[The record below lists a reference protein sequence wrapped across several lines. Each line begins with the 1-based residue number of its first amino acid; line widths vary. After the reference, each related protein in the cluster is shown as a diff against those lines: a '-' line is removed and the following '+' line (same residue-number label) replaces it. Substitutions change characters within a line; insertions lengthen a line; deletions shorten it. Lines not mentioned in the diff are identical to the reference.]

1 MPGILSIIIPARE
14 EEKAIGAT
22 ISRLKAGLTLPHEII
37 VSDDGSRDRTVEIAK
52 ENGAT
57 VVFFEGTK
65 HTPGHTR
72 NRGAKAA
79 QGEFL
84 AFIDADVFIPEPDA
98 FFRRALE
105 HFKDPQV
112 IGVCGPQ
119 KALPEIET
127 WGDKISFFIFNAGI
141 RFQNNVL
148 HRGEAS
154 GKFMLVRRS
163 AFEKVN
169 GFREYLVTREDGDF
183 FYRLSKTGR
192 TLFDPKLLVF
202 HGARRAHK
210 IGWLRLWSVW
220 TAETIHVMLF
230 NKSIH
235 DDWTPI
241 R

>member
-1 MPGILSIIIPARE
+1 MLSIIIPARE

-22 ISRLKAGLTLPHEII
+22 ISRLKGGLTIPHEII
-37 VSDDGSRDRTVEIAK
+37 VSDGGSKDRTAEIAK
-52 ENGAT
+52 QNGAA
-57 VVFFEGTK
+57 VVTFQGTR
-65 HTPGHTR
+65 HTAGRGR
-72 NRGAKAA
+72 NDGAKVAR
-79 QGEFL
+79 GEFL
-84 AFIDADVFIPEPDA
+84 AFIDADVVIPEPDV
-98 FFRRALE
+98 FFRHALA
-105 HFKDPQV
+105 HFENPQLV
-112 IGVCGPQ
+112 GVCGPQ

-127 WGDKISFFIFNAGI
+127 WGDKLSFGYLNAVT

-154 GKFMLVRRS
+154 GKIMVVRRS

-169 GFREYLVTREDGDF
+169 GFREDLVTREDGDF
-183 FYRLSKTGR
+183 FCRLSKVGKTI
-192 TLFDPKLLVF
+192 FDPKLVIF

-210 IGWLRLWSVW
+210 IGWLRLWTIW
-220 TAETIHVMLF
+220 TAETIHVALF